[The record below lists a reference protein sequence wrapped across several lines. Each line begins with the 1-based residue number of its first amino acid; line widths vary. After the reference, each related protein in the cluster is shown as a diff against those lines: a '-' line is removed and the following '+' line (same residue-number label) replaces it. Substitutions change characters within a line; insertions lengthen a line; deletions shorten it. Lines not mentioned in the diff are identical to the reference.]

1 MARMRRLKVID
12 GEGWYHVYSR
22 AACEK
27 GVYPLEK
34 ELCRKKFIQFLK
46 YYSRAYFCDIAAFCI
61 MGNHYHIVLKFDIP
75 RKLPKEELWER
86 ALLLYPNS
94 KRYLKL
100 WHEKKWQRLEERLFN
115 LSDFMRNIQ
124 AAFATW
130 YNKTYKRHGTFWAD
144 RFKSVLLGD
153 EQAVLDCML
162 YVELNP
168 VRANLCTTPEEYN
181 ASSFYLRSIK
191 AGGWLLSLDRIVDTT
206 FEEYTMALYYRGNIV
221 RAEVELS
228 TDTTIFSKDVRVLI
242 TEEVIEKEMKR
253 GFKTSG
259 LYRKRLR
266 FFVDGMALGGEEF
279 IRQQIEK
286 VRNRGAYTRR
296 VNPIKQ
302 LEGLHVTLREQRW
315 HAVEF

>member
-34 ELCRKKFIQFLK
+34 ELCRKKFIALMK
-46 YYSRAYFCDIAAFCI
+46 YYSRAYFCNIAAFCV

-75 RKLPKEELWER
+75 RKLTKEELWQR
-86 ALLLYPNS
+86 ALMLYPNS
-94 KRYLKL
+94 KKYLKL
-100 WHEKKWQRLEERLFN
+100 WHAKKWQRFEARLFN
-115 LSDFMRNIQ
+115 LSEFMRNMQ
-124 AAFATW
+124 SAFALW

-153 EQAVLDCML
+153 EQSVRDCML

-168 VRANLCTTPEEYN
+168 VRANLCTVPEAYK

-191 AGGWLLSLDRIVDTT
+191 EDGWLMVVDALVETT
-206 FEEYTMALYYRGNIV
+206 FEEYRMALYYRGNL
-221 RAEVELS
+221 AAKG
-228 TDTTIFSKDVRVLI
+228 TKDTKIFIADEIIQR
-242 TEEVIEKEMKR
+242 EQER
-253 GFKTSG
+253 GFKIEG
-259 LYRKRLR
+259 MYRKRLR

-279 IRQQIEK
+279 IRQQIQH
-286 VRNRGAYTRR
+286 VRNRGDYQRR
-296 VNPIKQ
+296 KHPIKQ
-302 LEGLHVTLREQRW
+302 LKGIFLTLREQRS
-315 HAVEF
+315 HAVGF

>member
-1 MARMRRLKVID
+1 
-12 GEGWYHVYSR
+12 
-22 AACEK
+22 
-27 GVYPLEK
+27 
-34 ELCRKKFIQFLK
+34 
-46 YYSRAYFCDIAAFCI
+46 

-168 VRANLCTTPEEYN
+168 VRAGLCETPEEHPV
-181 ASSFYLRSIK
+181 SSFYLRSIRK
-191 AGGWLLSLDRIVDTT
+191 DGWLMKLNRIVETT
-206 FEEYTMALYYRGNIV
+206 FAEYKMALYYRGNIIQ
-221 RAEVELS
+221 AEVNLAPDVTVS
-228 TDTTIFSKDVRVLI
+228 MKDVRPLI
-242 TEEVIEKEMKR
+242 TDEVIEKEKER
-253 GFKTSG
+253 GFQTRG
-259 LYRKRLR
+259 IYRKRLR

-302 LEGLHVTLREQRW
+302 LEGLHVTLREQRR